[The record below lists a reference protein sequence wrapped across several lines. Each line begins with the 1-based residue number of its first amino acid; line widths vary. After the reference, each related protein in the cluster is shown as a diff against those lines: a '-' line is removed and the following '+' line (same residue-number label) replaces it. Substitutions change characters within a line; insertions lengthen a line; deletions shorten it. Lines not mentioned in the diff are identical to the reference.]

1 MDRVPDRIM
10 NEYPKEPTTSPK
22 KNPKRDVKRRVHKNR
37 RILNVVNIR
46 FSQADSLPKEFCDKT
61 IEEMK
66 KDKI

>member
-37 RILNVVNIR
+37 RILNVERVYVYTLPVVP
-46 FSQADSLPKEFCDKT
+46 FSFHFRTKQEDTSLG
-61 IEEMK
+61 
-66 KDKI
+66 